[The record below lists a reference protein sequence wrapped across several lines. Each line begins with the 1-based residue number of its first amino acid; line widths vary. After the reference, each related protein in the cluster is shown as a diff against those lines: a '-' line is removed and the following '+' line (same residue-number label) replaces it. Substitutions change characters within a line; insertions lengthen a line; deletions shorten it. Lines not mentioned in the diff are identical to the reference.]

1 MFPFRFFRFGRR
13 RRRLSAVCHS
23 ALRTGPRTMEA
34 LDCPPEAVRRSRSRS
49 PDATSHELPTTPA
62 VVVAGCDETAITPT
76 IDPHLDASCSAC
88 MAASRWIPHTCKK
101 ARGVNK
107 RHATPAADGRR
118 TKRSSVTAALGFR
131 APHHSETSVD
141 VDSLSMTRSSMQDS
155 SVRIVEGRDVPS
167 HPSSSEAPPAPT
179 RPPSPVLTPTLE
191 QGEASEVDGDV
202 EMAEPEDDIH
212 APSRRTAPLPSVNTV
227 LARSGYSISW
237 SWRMVR
243 DWTAFPHHAARAPYQ
258 ALNTLTQHTTLG

>member
-1 MFPFRFFRFGRR
+1 
-13 RRRLSAVCHS
+13 
-23 ALRTGPRTMEA
+23 MEA

-49 PDATSHELPTTPA
+49 PDATSHEPPTTPA

-107 RHATPAADGRR
+107 RHSTPAADGRR

-131 APHHSETSVD
+131 APHYSETSVD
-141 VDSLSMTRSSMQDS
+141 VDSLSMTRSSMHDS
-155 SVRIVEGRDVPS
+155 IVRIVEGRDVPS

-191 QGEASEVDGDV
+191 RGEASEVDGDV
-202 EMAEPEDDIH
+202 EMLPGTALLLPAQNTYTLHDPIRDAEHVRAGGVGSCAVVTCHVRKTSLRKTSLHNSLIMPADLLSP
-212 APSRRTAPLPSVNTV
+212 ASVV
-227 LARSGYSISW
+227 
-237 SWRMVR
+237 
-243 DWTAFPHHAARAPYQ
+243 
-258 ALNTLTQHTTLG
+258 

>member
-13 RRRLSAVCHS
+13 RRRLSAVP
-23 ALRTGPRTMEA
+23 LRTMEA
-34 LDCPPEAVRRSRSRS
+34 LDCPPDAVRRSRSRS

-62 VVVAGCDETAITPT
+62 VVVAGCDEMAITPT

-141 VDSLSMTRSSMQDS
+141 VDSLSMTRSSMHDS

-167 HPSSSEAPPAPT
+167 HPSSY
-179 RPPSPVLTPTLE
+179 
-191 QGEASEVDGDV
+191 G
-202 EMAEPEDDIH
+202 
-212 APSRRTAPLPSVNTV
+212 TV
-227 LARSGYSISW
+227 TARSERCVGVSMRPRRRWLI
-237 SWRMVR
+237 V
-243 DWTAFPHHAARAPYQ
+243 
-258 ALNTLTQHTTLG
+258 

>member
-1 MFPFRFFRFGRR
+1 MLGAGRPKSHAFHSLEPFLGTNLMFPFRFFRFGRR
-13 RRRLSAVCHS
+13 RRRLSAVP
-23 ALRTGPRTMEA
+23 LRTMEA
-34 LDCPPEAVRRSRSRS
+34 LDCPPDAVRRSRSRS

-141 VDSLSMTRSSMQDS
+141 VDSLSMTRSSMHDS

-191 QGEASEVDGDV
+191 QGEGRHRRL
-202 EMAEPEDDIH
+202 MA
-212 APSRRTAPLPSVNTV
+212 T
-227 LARSGYSISW
+227 
-237 SWRMVR
+237 
-243 DWTAFPHHAARAPYQ
+243 
-258 ALNTLTQHTTLG
+258 

>member
-1 MFPFRFFRFGRR
+1 VHGAGRPKSHAFHSSEPFFGTNLMFPFRFFCLDADGVA
-13 RRRLSAVCHS
+13 RLQCHS
-23 ALRTGPRTMEA
+23 ALRTGPPRTMEA

-49 PDATSHELPTTPA
+49 PDATSHEPPTTP
-62 VVVAGCDETAITPT
+62 GCDETAITPT

-141 VDSLSMTRSSMQDS
+141 VDS
-155 SVRIVEGRDVPS
+155 
-167 HPSSSEAPPAPT
+167 
-179 RPPSPVLTPTLE
+179 
-191 QGEASEVDGDV
+191 
-202 EMAEPEDDIH
+202 
-212 APSRRTAPLPSVNTV
+212 
-227 LARSGYSISW
+227 
-237 SWRMVR
+237 
-243 DWTAFPHHAARAPYQ
+243 
-258 ALNTLTQHTTLG
+258 

>member
-1 MFPFRFFRFGRR
+1 MRGGGVRARAHACVALGRCVAFGRPKMSVWGHAGARSRTPKVACISFLRALFGHEFDVSVSFFPFWTP
-13 RRRLSAVCHS
+13 SASPVCS
-23 ALRTGPRTMEA
+23 VPLRSPHGPTHAMEA
-34 LDCPPEAVRRSRSRS
+34 LDCPPDAVRRSRSRS

-141 VDSLSMTRSSMQDS
+141 VDSLSMTRSSMHDS
-155 SVRIVEGRDVPS
+155 SFRIVEGRDVPS
-167 HPSSSEAPPAPT
+167 HPSSSEAPPAPI

-191 QGEASEVDGDV
+191 QGEASEVDGL
-202 EMAEPEDDIH
+202 
-212 APSRRTAPLPSVNTV
+212 R
-227 LARSGYSISW
+227 
-237 SWRMVR
+237 
-243 DWTAFPHHAARAPYQ
+243 
-258 ALNTLTQHTTLG
+258 